1 MSSLQLFDLLLQN
14 APPYHVPIPSNDDP
28 AADVLSRLQLF
39 DRVPPT
45 GSGGNISSQFLL
57 MMSQRWSPSCLM
69 ISPEKFPQDAF
80 SLWSRSGQGYF
91 SHRHC
96 QQDLHWRRHQFTKE
110 QFWHFPQQQRPSYLL
125 SLVHAL
131 TRSRPSVCQGEACLK
146 ATYKT
151 LFCNLRCYKVSFSHL
166 DSHLLQS

>member
-1 MSSLQLFDLLLQN
+1 MRPEPICQYVNMSSLQLFDLLLQE
-14 APPYHVPIPSNDDP
+14 PPYYYYVPIPSNDDP

-80 SLWSRSGQGYF
+80 SL
-91 SHRHC
+91 
-96 QQDLHWRRHQFTKE
+96 
-110 QFWHFPQQQRPSYLL
+110 
-125 SLVHAL
+125 SLAQA
-131 TRSRPSVCQGEACLK
+131 RSRILQSSSLSARSSLAAAPVHKRAILAFSATAAPFLPSVLGSCPNQVKAICL
-146 ATYKT
+146 
-151 LFCNLRCYKVSFSHL
+151 SG
-166 DSHLLQS
+166 

>member
-1 MSSLQLFDLLLQN
+1 MSSLQLFDLLLQE
-14 APPYHVPIPSNDDP
+14 PPYYYYVPISSNDDP

-80 SLWSRSGQGYF
+80 SLPGPGQVKDTSVIVTVSKIFIGGSTSSQKSISGIF
-91 SHRHC
+91 RDS
-96 QQDLHWRRHQFTKE
+96 
-110 QFWHFPQQQRPSYLL
+110 S
-125 SLVHAL
+125 AL
-131 TRSRPSVCQGEACLK
+131 PT
-146 ATYKT
+146 
-151 LFCNLRCYKVSFSHL
+151 FCPWFMP
-166 DSHLLQS
+166 

>member
-1 MSSLQLFDLLLQN
+1 MRPEPICQYVNMSSLQLFDLLLQN

-96 QQDLHWRRHQFTKE
+96 QQDLHWGAA
-110 QFWHFPQQQRPSYLL
+110 P
-125 SLVHAL
+125 VHKRAIL
-131 TRSRPSVCQGEACLK
+131 AFSATAAPFLPSVLGSCPNQVKAICL
-146 ATYKT
+146 
-151 LFCNLRCYKVSFSHL
+151 SG
-166 DSHLLQS
+166 